1 MVDVRMICLALRDMS
16 KILWGSYIRI
26 FELTQN
32 LGATLFH
39 GSEVRRAL
47 RLPKF
52 LPLLLRD
59 ENVLIFGYSPTFLDL
74 FIFKMRK
81 NRCNILFD
89 IADIPYL
96 QPSFLPPREAVRKH
110 KRPFLQLARIADV
123 LLFISPSLLNLSGLN
138 ALKKS
143 VLMVPNASNPAFFKS
158 TPLPRGRKKI
168 ILCVSGY
175 APMLGIDV
183 LVDAFCMIRKKRR
196 DTLLKLVGPNIPSRL
211 MREGVIIERNKVYR
225 DMPKVYSESHVCV
238 IPRKK
243 DPYMDSALPIKM
255 FDAMAASRPLVV
267 TNCLETSRLVKNEKC
282 GVTTNCDAKSLSEA
296 IDYMLSNPMLA
307 DEMRVR
313 GREAV
318 EKRHSWAQRARTIK
332 QHLRIEIHSSLEKKE

>member
-1 MVDVRMICLALRDMS
+1 MICWALRDMS
-16 KILWGSYIRI
+16 EILWGSYIRI
-26 FELTQN
+26 FELTRS

-52 LPLLLRD
+52 LPSLLRD

-74 FIFKMRK
+74 FIFRMRK

-96 QPSFLPPREAVRKH
+96 QPSFVPSRDAVRKH
-110 KRPFLQLARIADV
+110 KRPFLQLAHIADL
-123 LLFISPSLLNLSGLN
+123 LLFVSPSLLSLSGLN
-138 ALKKS
+138 ALKKN
-143 VLMVPNASNPAFFKS
+143 VLIVPNASNPAFFKS

-211 MREGVIIERNKVYR
+211 MREGVIIERNKVYS

-238 IPRKK
+238 IPRTKS
-243 DPYMDSALPIKM
+243 PYMDSALPIKL
-255 FDAMAASRPLVV
+255 FDAMAASRPVVV
-267 TNCLETSRLVKNEKC
+267 TNCFEMSRLVENEKC
-282 GVTTNCDAKSLSEA
+282 GVTTNSDAKSLSEA
-296 IDYMLSNPMLA
+296 INYMLSNLSLA
-307 DEMRVR
+307 EEMRVK

-318 EKRHSWAQRARTIK
+318 EKRHSWAHRARTIK
-332 QHLRIEIHSSLEKKE
+332 QHLSIEIHLSIK